1 MRKLQR
7 EEHGGRVKRLG
18 EDVKGEVLET
28 VPISSPA
35 SIKPQPMMGPGRVGD
50 SGREVGDE
58 ARGRGGVGRES

>member
-1 MRKLQR
+1 M
-7 EEHGGRVKRLG
+7 KRLG